1 MKHIQSLWRE
11 DLSPLGR
18 EAAPNAAVGVSGRL
32 NDCRGC
38 FAADG
43 DKSPRHKS
51 LLVTEKLLLHILRK
65 PPTLRPS
72 NMRHQATSPC
82 ASAYNCAR
90 IRRLVHLGS
99 HRYFDSRHCPSVIG
113 FSSSISKMFIAPF
126 SQVFLHS
133 MVAVRRAPSGAPVSW
148 IPGLLT
154 CVQLPLSSFSSEW
167 VAAPTQGSKK
177 HVQEHSE
184 SP

>member
-18 EAAPNAAVGVSGRL
+18 EAAPKCRSRCVRQIVLTLGAAAQPTGINPLATRACWSRGNFLYNVVGNSSIRVL
-32 NDCRGC
+32 QMCD
-38 FAADG
+38 
-43 DKSPRHKS
+43 
-51 LLVTEKLLLHILRK
+51 
-65 PPTLRPS
+65 
-72 NMRHQATSPC
+72 QATSPC
-82 ASAYNCAR
+82 ASAYDCAR